1 LNSGENYRV
10 VYWDQMERAN
20 RLLQKLETKTNNEFD
35 HHRLTPKEKLDHVA
49 KYKNTPFIKNY
60 LEGVFHMEMGEN
72 DKAFTCLHRNLT
84 IDVPFSEESK
94 NSYLLLINV
103 CLGICSFRK
112 KDLKTAETYL
122 NGNFSGKIVAYVIY
136 TLKTILL
143 SV

>member
-1 LNSGENYRV
+1 
-10 VYWDQMERAN
+10 MERAN

-84 IDVPFSEESK
+84 IDLSIDNQEAKINLQLPIFIC
-94 NSYLLLINV
+94 LAIILIK
-103 CLGICSFRK
+103 K